1 MKIEIVT
8 EFGKNTLPEQVS
20 QAYSSD
26 HLSTES
32 IENIAYALSKAG
44 YNTHVFGGIPELTE
58 AYSNKVV
65 MDKDAIYL
73 NISNGMTQPSRRKIG
88 RAHV

>member
-32 IENIAYALSKAG
+32 
-44 YNTHVFGGIPELTE
+44 
-58 AYSNKVV
+58 
-65 MDKDAIYL
+65 
-73 NISNGMTQPSRRKIG
+73 
-88 RAHV
+88 